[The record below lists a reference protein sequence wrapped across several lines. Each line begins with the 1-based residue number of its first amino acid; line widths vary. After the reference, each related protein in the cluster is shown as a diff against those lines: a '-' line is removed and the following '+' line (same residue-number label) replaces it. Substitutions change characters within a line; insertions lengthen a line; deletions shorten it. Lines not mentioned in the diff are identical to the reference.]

1 MQWLASTQLMSTSMA
16 ETALFCIIQRPGGGE
31 DAVAGQGVASGEG
44 PGPKGMALE
53 DWELDGAALNGQRGA
68 SARTAPVTATS
79 VIIAMN
85 SDGVCQWIA
94 GQLRSCPA

>member
-1 MQWLASTQLMSTSMA
+1 MQWLASAQLMSTSMA

-31 DAVAGQGVASGEG
+31 DAVAGQGVASGG
-44 PGPKGMALE
+44 LGPKVMALE
-53 DWELDGAALNGQRGA
+53 DWELDGTALKGQRGA
-68 SARTAPVTATS
+68 SDSTAPVTATS